1 MFDSRAGTAWII
13 ATAIIGL
20 SGAIV
25 IDQSAFAQTLPK
37 FDIHNDPAGQMENY
51 QPKGSTP
58 LTNEF
63 FQSLGTN
70 GRTCETC
77 HEPADAFSLSTA
89 DIQNT
94 YNLTNGTDPLFASVD
109 GANCP
114 DQPSNSNL
122 LLNYGL
128 IRILLP
134 ISPKT
139 FTGTT
144 PNFTL
149 TSVSDPNNCQTQ
161 NATVQADCVAKY
173 GAGYTCISVYR
184 RPLPTTNLGSQ
195 STIMW
200 DGREPSPIT
209 AGLTASLNA
218 QATDA
223 VLTHSQGTS
232 APTSQQLADIVAFET
247 GVFTTQTI
255 DNSASILN
263 ALGANESP
271 QYLSSLKFQYG
282 ENNNKAG
289 NFNTNVFTLYKA
301 WSSISGTDPVSL
313 ARESVYRGETIFNTR
328 VFSVG
333 ALSGKK
339 VACSFCHNDPNNGN
353 NSNSKPNMLT
363 RIGTDNPADS
373 ILESGTYLP
382 TFAFTCNDGTQ
393 TLTTDPGEGII
404 DGQCSDLEKVKIPT
418 LHGLAARAPYFR
430 NGSAPDLATVVNF
443 YNQRFS
449 IGLSAQ
455 DQLDLANFLNTL

>member
-1 MFDSRAGTAWII
+1 M
-13 ATAIIGL
+13 AIP
-20 SGAIV
+20 S
-25 IDQSAFAQTLPK
+25 QSAFAQTLPQ

-51 QPKGSTP
+51 QPKGATP

-77 HEPADAFSLSTA
+77 HEPGDAFGLSIA

-94 YNLTNGTDPLFASVD
+94 YNLSHGTDPLFAPVD
-109 GANCP
+109 GTNCP
-114 DQPSNSNL
+114 DQPTNSSL

-128 IRILLP
+128 IRIMLP

-139 FTGTT
+139 FTGAT

-149 TSVSDPNNCQTQ
+149 TSVADPNSCQTQ
-161 NATVQADCVAKY
+161 NATVQAACVAKY
-173 GAGYTCISVYR
+173 GPGYTCISVYR
-184 RPLPTTNLGSQ
+184 RPLPTTNLTSQ

-209 AGLTASLNA
+209 AGLTAALNA

-223 VLTHSQGTS
+223 VLTHSQGTT
-232 APTSQQLADIVAFET
+232 APTSQQLADIVKFET

-255 DNSASILN
+255 DNNASILN

-271 QYLSSLKFQYG
+271 QYIASLKFQYG
-282 ENNNKAG
+282 ENNNKSA
-289 NFNTNVFTLYKA
+289 NFNTNVFTLYSA
-301 WSSISGTDPVSL
+301 WSTLTGTDPVSL

-328 VFSVG
+328 TFSVG
-333 ALSGKK
+333 AISGKK
-339 VACSFCHNDPNNGN
+339 VACSFCHNDPQNGN
-353 NSNSKPNMLT
+353 NSNNKPNMLT

-373 ILESGTYLP
+373 ILQSGQYLP

-404 DGQCSDLEKVKIPT
+404 DGLCSDLQKVKIPT

-430 NGSAPDLATVVNF
+430 NGSAPDLATVVAF

-455 DQLDLANFLNTL
+455 DQADLVNFLNTL